1 MLYSQFPFQ
10 YPQLQR
16 QRVKKQVRKM
26 PISRAH
32 KNGKRAFKSQHDG
45 AGGPQCRA
53 EDVGGGGAGQ
63 PTDPVDGDVARP
75 GVAGAAAEHDG
86 GQHGVEHASGD
97 AER

>member
-1 MLYSQFPFQ
+1 MGAWTLFGRAPPAALAATCATTRGVFP
-10 YPQLQR
+10 
-16 QRVKKQVRKM
+16 
-26 PISRAH
+26 
-32 KNGKRAFKSQHDG
+32 
-45 AGGPQCRA
+45 
-53 EDVGGGGAGQ
+53 GQ